1 MESSEKQDGQNI
13 RKNLILSCLIRLSI
27 APISTIQEIDTLLK
41 ERKSSSSA
49 NPSQVSICV
58 TEDLNMGEK
67 IGG

>member
-1 MESSEKQDGQNI
+1 MEE
-13 RKNLILSCLIRLSI
+13 LILSDEEKKLIKFLRLMKKI
-27 APISTIQEIDTLLK
+27 KIDTLLK